1 MNAKSKKPK
10 KPAKVEAFVR
20 HMAEIPWQQYPGHF
34 GGALSKA
41 LVRPET
47 CGSRRVD
54 FRISCYQPMAYV
66 QEHVHQVQEQV
77 YHVLEGEGML
87 TLDDKSVLM
96 RQHDYVFVPPG
107 VRHSFTNNGT
117 VPLVFLVVTTPVEDQ
132 EDGEGP
138 L

>member
-1 MNAKSKKPK
+1 MNAKRKKSAQP
-10 KPAKVEAFVR
+10 EAAAAADPFVR
-20 HMAEIPWQQYPGHF
+20 NLAEIPWQEYPGHF

-47 CGSRRVD
+47 CGSRRID

-66 QEHVHQVQEQV
+66 QEHVHRVQEQV

-87 TLDDKSVLM
+87 TLDERSVLL
-96 RQHDYVFVPPG
+96 RKNDYVFVPPG
-107 VRHSFTNNGT
+107 VRHSFTNNGFG
-117 VPLVFLVVTTPVEDQ
+117 PLVFLVVTTPVEDK
-132 EDGEGP
+132 EAP

>member
-1 MNAKSKKPK
+1 MKAKSTKPK
-10 KPAKVEAFVR
+10 QPAKCQPFVGNI
-20 HMAEIPWQQYPGHF
+20 AEIPWQQYPGHF

-47 CGSRRVD
+47 CGSLRVD
-54 FRISCYQPMAYV
+54 YRISCYQPMAHV

-87 TLDDKSVLM
+87 TLDERRVLM
-96 RQHDYVFVPPG
+96 RRHDYVFVPPG

-117 VPLVFLVVTTPVEDQ
+117 VPLVFLVLTTPVED
-132 EDGEGP
+132 EETP
-138 L
+138 V